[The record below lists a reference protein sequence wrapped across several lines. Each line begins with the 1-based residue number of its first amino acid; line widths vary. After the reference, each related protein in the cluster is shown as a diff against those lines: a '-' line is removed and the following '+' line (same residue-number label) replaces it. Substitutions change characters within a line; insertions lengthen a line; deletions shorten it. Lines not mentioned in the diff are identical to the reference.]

1 MSARVRV
8 KRSVSN
14 PTYGW
19 GSVAHDKVGIVK
31 RVDPDGDLKVD
42 FPEHSGWTGKSSE
55 MEVITARSQ
64 PDRTGRRQMQSS
76 SSRPAANA
84 AEALG

>member
-1 MSARVRV
+1 LCFALFRDIAGDFALAVSTLKVLCVSARVRV

-42 FPEHSGWTGKSSE
+42 YFPSTPVGLAKAPRW
-55 MEVITARSQ
+55 R
-64 PDRTGRRQMQSS
+64 
-76 SSRPAANA
+76 
-84 AEALG
+84 